1 MLVVP
6 QELTPV
12 KSIRFEV
19 EDIVST
25 SIANSQANIV
35 KGMSLIYE
43 EAWKYQAPFGLQ
55 DLPKHNY

>member
-6 QELTPV
+6 QELTPA

-43 EAWKYQAPFGLQ
+43 EA
-55 DLPKHNY
+55 

>member
-19 EDIVST
+19 EDIVSI

-43 EAWKYQAPFGLQ
+43 EA
-55 DLPKHNY
+55 